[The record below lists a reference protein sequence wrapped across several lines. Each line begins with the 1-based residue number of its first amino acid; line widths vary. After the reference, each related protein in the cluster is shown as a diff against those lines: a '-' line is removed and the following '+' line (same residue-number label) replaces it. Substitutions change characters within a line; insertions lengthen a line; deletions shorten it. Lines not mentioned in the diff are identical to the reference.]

1 MPVSL
6 DTIKSPR
13 LQQGSAAGKGNIYI
27 ILYVFYIYTVLALGM
42 QTESRISNWIINGT
56 TQLLFIRTFHI
67 KLDVTIRENKARL
80 CLFILNKTP
89 AEAFTPPAD
98 EK

>member
-27 ILYVFYIYTVLALGM
+27 ILYIFYIYG
-42 QTESRISNWIINGT
+42 ISTGYANGIT
-56 TQLLFIRTFHI
+56 DI
-67 KLDVTIRENKARL
+67 KLDNKRNYAVV
-80 CLFILNKTP
+80 IHKNVP
-89 AEAFTPPAD
+89 Y
-98 EK
+98 